1 MSEYHDEKAARA
13 LESIAKS
20 MIKIER
26 QLEALNKTVK
36 PLSNCVESHPT
47 GGKQFH
53 VTEY

>member
-1 MSEYHDEKAARA
+1 MNDYQFEKAVRA

-20 MIKIER
+20 MQHIEK
-26 QLEALNKTVK
+26 QLENLNRTVK